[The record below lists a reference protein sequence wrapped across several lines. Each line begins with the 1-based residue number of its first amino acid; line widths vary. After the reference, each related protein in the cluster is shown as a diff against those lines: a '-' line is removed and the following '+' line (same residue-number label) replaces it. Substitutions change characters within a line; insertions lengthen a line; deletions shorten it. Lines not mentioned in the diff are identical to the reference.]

1 MARTLALTSELSW
14 PLEDGKQA
22 AKVDLGLSFTYTSS
36 LHIEKVYA
44 APVTDEVL
52 ELPMTSAKFLLLRSI
67 GTGDVQVK
75 LNGNANALTLKAG
88 EGYLLLYNPDGDV
101 TGVTVTVAAQP
112 ATLQG
117 WAFA

>member
-1 MARTLALTSELSW
+1 MARTLALTAELNW

-22 AKVDLGLSFTYTSS
+22 AKIDLGLSLTYTSV

-44 APVTDEVL
+44 APVVDEAI
-52 ELPMTSAKFLLLRSI
+52 ELPMASAKFVLLRAL
-67 GTGDVQVK
+67 GLEDVQVK
-75 LNGNANALTLKAG
+75 LNGNANAITLKAS
-88 EGYLLLYNPDGDV
+88 EGYLLLYNPDGV
-101 TGVTVTVAAQP
+101 ITAITATVAAQP

>member
-36 LHIEKVYA
+36 LHSEKVYA
-44 APVTDEVL
+44 APVTDEAWI
-52 ELPMTSAKFLLLRSI
+52 LPMASAKFLILRAL
-67 GTGDVQVK
+67 GTSDVQVK
-75 LNGNANALTLKAG
+75 LNGNANAHTLKAG
-88 EGYLLLYNPDGDV
+88 AGYLLIYNPDGDI
-101 TGVTVTVAAQP
+101 TAVTVTVATSP

-117 WAFA
+117 WTFA

>member
-22 AKVDLGLSFTYTSS
+22 AKVDLSLSLTYTSS
-36 LHIEKVYA
+36 LHIEKVYD
-44 APVTDEVL
+44 APVTDETL
-52 ELPMTSAKFLLLRSI
+52 TLPMTSAKFLILRAL
-67 GTGDVQVK
+67 GAEDVQVK

-88 EGYLLLYNPDGDV
+88 EGYLLLYNSDGVV
-101 TGVTVTVAAQP
+101 TSITVTVTATP

-117 WAFA
+117 YAFA